1 MDWNT
6 CHNMSKDLHAIQK
19 YEMLNLSNEFPGVQN
34 LSIISNEPQDKYFD
48 KLVVSLKH

>member
-19 YEMLNLSNEFPGVQN
+19 YEMLNLSNEFLCQKD
-34 LSIISNEPQDKYFD
+34 LHAIQKYEMLN
-48 KLVVSLKH
+48 K